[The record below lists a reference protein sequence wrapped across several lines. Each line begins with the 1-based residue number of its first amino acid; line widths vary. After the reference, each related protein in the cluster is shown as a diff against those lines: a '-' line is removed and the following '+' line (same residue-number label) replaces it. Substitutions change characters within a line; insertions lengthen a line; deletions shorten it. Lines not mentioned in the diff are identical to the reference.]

1 MKKTTLS
8 NEDRKI
14 AKILIYNGIPE
25 SKHGDF
31 WFVVSG
37 AKKEMNEHPGYYD
50 FLLNNYPK
58 EISLLS
64 EKQINLD
71 ITRAFPEDPFFHNP
85 IIITKLKN
93 ILLCYS
99 KRNLS
104 IGYVQGFNFIV
115 GRLLKFIPDNDEK
128 VFWIFVQI
136 IERILPIDFYSEMAG
151 VMASVDILI
160 CMFRQMYIPELIGSL
175 QEYVMI
181 YLKNILMQWFLSL
194 FVINFPYNCTTLI
207 WDALFTDGKIV
218 MFKLAV
224 CLIKMLKEDLMNIKE
239 LEQMKNY
246 IVHFYSTFDNIDF
259 IKFSITLRKFE
270 FDERF
275 IDINYNLLIKQI
287 VDVINQNNASK
298 VKRLKEEVKYRTD
311 TCDQSWPF
319 CIYDCDTYYS
329 VTTHLVLR
337 TGKKTQIDWNYFNED
352 SHSDGTI
359 NKEKVKYENILI
371 ERLNHFC
378 EKNSELEDSCISTGT
393 EKSNDKSSEENDTE
407 CNEHIL
413 KKKKFKQR
421 RKNQCISSVQ
431 FMKERNKKKESDD
444 EEDFLSRACTHY
456 MKYSMAESFVLRR
469 TEENIENN
477 V

>member
-1 MKKTTLS
+1 MKKTYLS
-8 NEDRKI
+8 TGDKKI

-25 SKHGDF
+25 SKHGEF

-50 FLLNNYPK
+50 YLLNNYPK

-71 ITRAFPEDPFFHNP
+71 ITRAFPEDPFFHNQN
-85 IIITKLKN
+85 IITKLKN

-115 GRLLKFIPDNDEK
+115 GRLLKFIPNNDEK

-160 CMFRQMYIPELIGSL
+160 CMFRQMYIPELIDSL

-194 FVINFPYNCTTLI
+194 FAINFPYDCTTLI

-218 MFKLAV
+218 LFKVAV

-246 IVHFYSTFDNIDF
+246 IVNFYTTFNDTEF
-259 IKFSITLRKFE
+259 IKFSVILRKFE

-275 IDINYNLLIKQI
+275 IDYNYYLLIKEI
-287 VDVINQNNASK
+287 VDVINMNNATK

-311 TCDQSWPF
+311 TCDPSWPF

-337 TGKKTQIDWNYFNED
+337 TGKKMQIDWNYFNADTPKNDTTNNETVSYD
-352 SHSDGTI
+352 
-359 NKEKVKYENILI
+359 NILI
-371 ERLNHFC
+371 ERLPHFC
-378 EKNSELEDSCISTGT
+378 EKKNKNELEDSCISTGT
-393 EKSNDKSSEENDTE
+393 EKSNDKSSEEND
-407 CNEHIL
+407 NEHIL

-431 FMKERNKKKESDD
+431 FMKERSKKKDSED

-456 MKYSMAESFVLRR
+456 MKYSVAESFVLRR
-469 TEENIENN
+469 NEESKEIN